1 MHICANIQLLYEHL
15 SLIEQ
20 EQRYIRDLRL
30 ELHRL
35 GTLASLNPAFDS
47 ELYLEMQSRAERLE
61 DAISDRRSLVQMMC
75 EELLAS
81 KKYIEREIDEAETA
95 VQKLFWE

>member
-15 SLIEQ
+15 SIIEQ
-20 EQRYIRDLRL
+20 EQRYIRDLRR
-30 ELHRL
+30 EMQRL
-35 GTLASLNPAFDS
+35 GTLASTDPAFDS
-47 ELYLEMQSRAERLE
+47 GLYLEMQSRAERLE

-81 KKYIEREIDEAETA
+81 RQYIEQEINEAEAA